1 MALKVPKS
9 KVSVCLSL
17 IAVFPYKYWC
27 FGGYNL
33 VSTRGILACDFNST
47 ICFNVKSTPIQESV
61 FITLKFRIP
70 FWPSIFRAFCG
81 VGVCKPNTYKAS
93 RHIALGPF
101 DSTQPTSLP
110 RWGKINPPR
119 NQDQRADV
127 KPPVFKGSGDVDKV
141 SPSEITFV
149 AHCRKSC

>member
-70 FWPSIFRAFCG
+70 FWPSIFRVFCG
-81 VGVCKPNTYKAS
+81 VGICKPNTYKAS
-93 RHIALGPF
+93 HQIVLGPLDF
-101 DSTQPTSLP
+101 TEPTSPPPLRQDLP
-110 RWGKINPPR
+110 PKKSRSKSRRQTSSIQRLGWYRWSKPLR
-119 NQDQRADV
+119 NH
-127 KPPVFKGSGDVDKV
+127 FC
-141 SPSEITFV
+141 SPL
-149 AHCRKSC
+149 